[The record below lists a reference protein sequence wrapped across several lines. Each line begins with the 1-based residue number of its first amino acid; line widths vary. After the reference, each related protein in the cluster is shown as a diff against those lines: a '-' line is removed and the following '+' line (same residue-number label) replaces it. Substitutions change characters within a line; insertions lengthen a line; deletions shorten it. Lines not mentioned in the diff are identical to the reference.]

1 MRRWPSLSFAPRDVI
16 RLRRAG
22 AAALVAATAAALSA
36 CQVTVRTGINANRDG
51 SGSVAVT
58 AQLDHEAAQA
68 VPDLGQ
74 QLQTSDL
81 VKAGWRIDG
90 PKPGPG
96 HGVLVTA
103 SKAFAN
109 PTQARQVITELSGA
123 NGPFHDFHLTRHRSF
138 FTTRTAFQGRVDLT
152 CGLACF
158 GDTGLQ
164 QQLGPDLG
172 LDPARLQK
180 DAGIILD
187 RLFKFE
193 VQVRLPGSLQSSNA
207 PSQAGNGAQWRPRL
221 GDQATLTATARAW
234 NGPQLALLGIVVL
247 LVLAA
252 AALAVVRLRRR
263 RRWVFR

>member
-1 MRRWPSLSFAPRDVI
+1 MAG
-16 RLRRAG
+16 RARVG
-22 AAALVAATAAALSA
+22 AATVAAAMAAILSA
-36 CQVTVRTGINANRDG
+36 CQVTVRTGVNANRDG
-51 SGSVAVT
+51 SGTVAVT
-58 AQLDHEAAQA
+58 VLLDHEAAQA
-68 VPDLGQ
+68 VPNLAE

-96 HGVLVTA
+96 NGVMVSAT
-103 SKAFAN
+103 KAFAN
-109 PTQARQVITELSGA
+109 PNQARQVMAEVSGA
-123 NGPFHDFHLTRHRSF
+123 NGPFHDVRLTRHHSF
-138 FTTRTAFQGRVDLT
+138 FTTKTAFQGRIDLT

-158 GDTGLQ
+158 SDTALQ

-207 PSQAGNGAQWRPRL
+207 PTQVGNGAQWRPRL
-221 GDQATLTATARAW
+221 GTAATLTASARAW
-234 NGPQLALLGIVVL
+234 NVGQLVLLVLVVL
-247 LVLAA
+247 LVI
-252 AALAVVRLRRR
+252 AALVVTVLRLRRR